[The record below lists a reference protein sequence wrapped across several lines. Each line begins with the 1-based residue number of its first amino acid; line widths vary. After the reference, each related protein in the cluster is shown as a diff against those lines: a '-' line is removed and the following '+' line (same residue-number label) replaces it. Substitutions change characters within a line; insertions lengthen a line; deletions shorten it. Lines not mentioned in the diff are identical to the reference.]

1 MGHALTG
8 CILQTRMKKKILTKR
23 IEKKKHSVITLWDKT
38 SKLARDEG
46 KIPIVAL
53 CQKHRK
59 GFWIVVKDD
68 DLDKVHRIM
77 EEDNAKSRKEKIS
90 VYEEG
95 QEGSQ
100 GVCEKKEKES

>member
-1 MGHALTG
+1 MEQRCGLKPKQKSKLLT
-8 CILQTRMKKKILTKR
+8 RK
-23 IEKKKHSVITLWDKT
+23 IEKKKHSVISLWDKT
-38 SKLARDEG
+38 SKLAQDEG

-68 DLDKVHRIM
+68 DLGKIQKIM

>member
-1 MGHALTG
+1 MKQNQKSKLLT
-8 CILQTRMKKKILTKR
+8 RK
-23 IEKKKHSVITLWDKT
+23 IEKKKHSVISLWDRT

-59 GFWIVVKDD
+59 GFWFIIKDD
-68 DLDKVHRIM
+68 DLDEVHRIM
-77 EEDNAKSRKEKIS
+77 EEDNAKSRKEKVS

-95 QEGSQ
+95 KEGGQE
-100 GVCEKKEKES
+100 VCEKKEKES

>member
-1 MGHALTG
+1 LKPKQKSKLLT
-8 CILQTRMKKKILTKR
+8 RK
-23 IEKKKHSVITLWDKT
+23 IEKKKHSVISLWDKT

-68 DLDKVHRIM
+68 DLGKIQKIM

>member
-1 MGHALTG
+1 MKLKQKSKLLT
-8 CILQTRMKKKILTKR
+8 RK
-23 IEKKKHSVITLWDKT
+23 IEKKKHSVISLWDKT
-38 SKLARDEG
+38 SKLAQDEG

-59 GFWIVVKDD
+59 GFWVVIKDD
-68 DLDKVHRIM
+68 DLDEVHKIM

-90 VYEEG
+90 VYKER

-100 GVCEKKEKES
+100 EVCEKKEKES

>member
-1 MGHALTG
+1 VEQRCGLKPKQKSKLLT
-8 CILQTRMKKKILTKR
+8 RK
-23 IEKKKHSVITLWDKT
+23 IEKKKHSVISLWDKT

-68 DLDKVHRIM
+68 DLGKIQKIM

>member
-1 MGHALTG
+1 MKPKQKSKLLT
-8 CILQTRMKKKILTKR
+8 RK
-23 IEKKKHSVITLWDKT
+23 IEKKKHSVISLWDKT
-38 SKLARDEG
+38 SKLAQDEG

-68 DLDKVHRIM
+68 DLGKIQKIM

>member
-1 MGHALTG
+1 VEQRCGLKPKQKSKLLT
-8 CILQTRMKKKILTKR
+8 RK
-23 IEKKKHSVITLWDKT
+23 IEKKKHSVISLWDKT

-68 DLDKVHRIM
+68 DLGKIQKIM

-90 VYEEG
+90 VYEER
-95 QEGSQ
+95 QERSQ
-100 GVCEKKEKES
+100 RVCEEKEKES

>member
-1 MGHALTG
+1 MKPKQKSKLLT
-8 CILQTRMKKKILTKR
+8 RK
-23 IEKKKHSVITLWDKT
+23 IEKKKHSVISLWDKT

-68 DLDKVHRIM
+68 DLGKIQKIM
-77 EEDNAKSRKEKIS
+77 EEDNAKSRKEKVS
-90 VYEEG
+90 VY
-95 QEGSQ
+95 
-100 GVCEKKEKES
+100 KER